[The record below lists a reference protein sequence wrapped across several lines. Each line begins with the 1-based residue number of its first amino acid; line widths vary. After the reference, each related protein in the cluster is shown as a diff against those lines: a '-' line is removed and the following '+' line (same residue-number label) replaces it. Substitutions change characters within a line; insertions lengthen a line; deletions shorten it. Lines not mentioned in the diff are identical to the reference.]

1 MNISDE
7 YSVDAIDQARQELR
21 REYFREE
28 VERVKAILR
37 SRVARWI
44 RFTRFWS
51 LIKAAFNELFGTS
64 S

>member
-1 MNISDE
+1 MNLNDT
-7 YSVDAIDQARQELR
+7 YSPDAIDRARQELR
-21 REYFREE
+21 REASRYE
-28 VERVKAILR
+28 VERVKAILK
-37 SRVARWI
+37 SREARWI